1 MKSLREMVWEAVAF
15 EMEADTPMT
24 GPTFTADDITAAVV
38 EGNHEELEAAGVGRQ
53 DVRREALAVLDHI
66 EAHGWDNVRDEFQ
79 RAARVRK
86 PDQDPEPQ
94 QRPNEAFDPNDLPF

>member
-15 EMEADTPMT
+15 EMEVDTPMT

-38 EGNHEELEAAGVGRQ
+38 ERNLEELEAARVGRQ
-53 DVRREALAVLDHI
+53 DVRREVLAVLDHI

-86 PDQDPEPQ
+86 PHRDPEPL
-94 QRPNEAFDPNDLPF
+94 QRPGNAADPNDPPF

>member
-15 EMEADTPMT
+15 EMEVDTPMA

-38 EGNHEELEAAGVGRQ
+38 ERNLEELEAARVSKQ

-66 EAHGWDNVRDEFQ
+66 EEHGWGNVRAEFQ
-79 RAARVRK
+79 RAARVRE
-86 PDQDPEPQ
+86 PDLDPEPL
-94 QRPNEAFDPNDLPF
+94 QRPNEAVDPNDLPF

>member
-1 MKSLREMVWEAVAF
+1 MKSLREMVWEAVAI

-38 EGNHEELEAAGVGRQ
+38 EANHEELDAAGVSKQ

-66 EAHGWDNVRDEFQ
+66 EAHGWDDVRDEFQ
-79 RAARVRK
+79 RAARVRTSNR
-86 PDQDPEPQ
+86 DPEPL
-94 QRPNEAFDPNDLPF
+94 QRPGNAVDPNDPPF